1 MRLRIKGG
9 SVHLVGEVVVD
20 DDVDTFD
27 VDTTA
32 KQIRGDQDAL
42 VEFFEGLEASNALL
56 LLEACCC
63 IIVSIYDGRLA
74 LD

>member
-1 MRLRIKGG
+1 MRLRIRGG
-9 SVHLVGEVVVD
+9 SVHLVREVVVD

-42 VEFFEGLEASNALL
+42 VELFEGLEASNALL
-56 LLEACCC
+56 LLEACCYC
-63 IIVSIYDGRLA
+63 YRVDT
-74 LD
+74 